1 MEYIINSKKYG
12 RKVVLLDEEDY
23 NKIIASNF
31 KLHLKYDKTVNNFY
45 VQFHYPDATKKDNRS
60 TIGLHRWVM
69 GSPKGLQIDHINRNP
84 LDNRKSN
91 LRVVT
96 CQQNSQN
103 KGNYKNNKSGT
114 KNIYYCS
121 TFDRW
126 IVELKYNKRVLKRK
140 HCKTL
145 DEAKKWKE
153 ILIKQLGLEGV
164 M

>member
-12 RKVVLLDEEDY
+12 RKIVLLDEEDY
-23 NKIIASNF
+23 NKIINSNI
-31 KLHLKYDKTVNNFY
+31 KLHLKYDKTINNFY
-45 VQFHYPDATKKDNRS
+45 VQFHFLDLSRKDKRG
-60 TIGLHRWVM
+60 TISLHRWVM
-69 GSPKGLQIDHINRNP
+69 GNPIGLQIDHINRNT

-91 LRVVT
+91 LRIVT
-96 CQQNSQN
+96 CQENSRN
-103 KGNYKNNKSGT
+103 KGNYKNNKSGI

-145 DEAKKWKE
+145 NEAKIWKK
-153 ILIKQLGLEGV
+153 ILIKQLGIKGV

>member
-12 RKVVLLDEEDY
+12 QKIVLLDEEDY
-23 NKIIASNF
+23 NKIINSDI
-31 KLHLKYDKTVNNFY
+31 KLHLKYDKTINNFY
-45 VQFHYPDATKKDNRS
+45 VQFHFLDLSKKDKRG

-69 GSPKGLQIDHINRNP
+69 GNPSGLQIDHINRNT

-91 LRVVT
+91 LRIVT

-103 KGNYKNNKSGT
+103 KGNYKNNKTGI
-114 KNIYYCS
+114 KNVYYCNIHQCY
-121 TFDRW
+121 
-126 IVELKYNKRVLKRK
+126 IVEIKYNKQVLKRK

-145 DEAKKWKE
+145 DEAKKWKK